1 MPPSSEPETTMG
13 ALVATAPEDFGRVVV
28 TPVGAVPVPAA
39 VLVRVTMVV
48 DVVVVCLD
56 VVGVVLLPPV

>member
-1 MPPSSEPETTMG
+1 MG